1 MLIKNKKM
9 KTIILRLDLNVPIN
23 EKSRILDTER
33 IDRVI
38 PEIKKL
44 SEKNKIVILAHLGKG
59 KIKDSLGPV
68 EKYIRK
74 RLEEKQNKNIV
85 FLENVRFWIG
95 ETQKVN
101 SKEFKETSKYFASL
115 GDEFINDAFPSM
127 HRAHA
132 SIIGVPTVF
141 KKENKKYKLGENAQ
155 KEIKEIEK
163 SLNFLKNKNKK
174 SLAII
179 GGAKISTKLPL
190 IKKLLNENCVV
201 FVGGGMANQVL
212 KDIKNINIGKSFI
225 ENNYK
230 IDKNTSKIFDQ
241 KIKERKLL
249 LPIDAILQN
258 LRVEDI
264 DNIRN
269 NKVSDIGPAS
279 FALIQE
285 AIKESDNIIMNGP
298 LGIYEK
304 DFNKSTL
311 AILKILKS
319 EMKKRILIG
328 GGDTLALIRKIK
340 IENRNNLFVS
350 TGGGAMLDYIANDG
364 HLPGIDILK

>member
-1 MLIKNKKM
+1 M
-9 KTIILRLDLNVPIN
+9 KTIILRLDLNVPIDY
-23 EKSRILDTER
+23 KSNKIIEAGR
-33 IDRVI
+33 IDTSL
-38 PEIKKL
+38 ESIKKL
-44 SEKNKIVILAHLGKG
+44 TKNKKLVILSHLGEG
-59 KIKDSLGPV
+59 KKYESLKRV
-68 EKYIRK
+68 ENYIRK
-74 RLEEKQNKNIV
+74 RLSKEENEKVKIEENTRFIKGEMANKS
-85 FLENVRFWIG
+85 
-95 ETQKVN
+95 
-101 SKEFKETSKYFASL
+101 SKEFKEASKYFASL

-132 SIIGVPTVF
+132 SIVGIPTVF
-141 KKENKKYKLGENAQ
+141 KKENKKYKIGENAQ